1 MMMSVYCH
9 TSHYCILSVLQ
20 STNEHLWFHNEM
32 ANISSLEVVG
42 KWVTKVAVF
51 QTLINGK

>member
-1 MMMSVYCH
+1 MIMSIYCH
-9 TSHYCILSVLQ
+9 GSHYRILTVLQ

-42 KWVTKVAVF
+42 KWATQVTLF
-51 QTLINGK
+51 HTLRNVK